1 MRTASSLLGCTALLA
16 SLVAGAMRVRAEGT
30 APNNIDLIPTERAA
44 WTPKNMAIGVTSVL
58 GGWKY
63 WYEDRKITVETVP
76 AEAEL
81 SLYYLRS
88 NFQKKF
94 ERTESPAI
102 VTLPPRVDMT
112 ERDAVKFH
120 AFANGYLAGEESYD
134 AQKVPDK
141 VVITLHAL
149 PNNLV
154 FLGHTELAGR
164 TSLVM
169 RTTEQPEVRLSKNT
183 SLVGFQVALT
193 KTAVK
198 LEGKP
203 PKGGGH
209 LASLEALQI
218 GEDAIVRVGTDA
230 SDVEVRSRQS
240 FDPVQQQYVYV
251 FDIVPKGAVAPSD
264 GQIRAQLEALPF
276 APGACDERYAAVLRD
291 KVGDAELAD
300 ALRPSGELADLY
312 RREAMLRLGRFK
324 EGTVRTD
331 AGETLHTGNPLELA
345 LAMQSAARV
354 DGYLALLGALAR
366 SEPQPANALR
376 SLVAPA
382 RSPEEFEPIYAEV
395 ETARKSCH
403 R

>member
-1 MRTASSLLGCTALLA
+1 MRTARSPLGCAALVF
-16 SLVAGAMRVRAEGT
+16 SLVAGAWLVRAEG
-30 APNNIDLIPTERAA
+30 APHDVELIPTERAA

-63 WYEDRKITVETVP
+63 WYEDRKIAVETVP

-88 NFQKKF
+88 NFQKRF
-94 ERTESPAI
+94 ERAESPAV

-120 AFANGYLAGEESYD
+120 AFANGYLAEERSFE

-141 VVITLHAL
+141 VVIELHAL

-164 TSLVM
+164 TSLIM
-169 RTTEQPEVRLSKNT
+169 RTTEQPEVRMSKNT

-193 KTAVK
+193 KTAMK

-209 LASLEALQI
+209 VASLDAVQV
-218 GEDAIVRVGTDA
+218 GEDAIVRIGTDA
-230 SDVEVRSRQS
+230 ADLEVRSKQS
-240 FDPVQQQYVYV
+240 FDPVRQQYVYV
-251 FDIVPKGAVAPSD
+251 FDIVSPGATAPSD
-264 GQIRAQLEALPF
+264 AQIRAQLDALAF
-276 APGACDERYAAVLRD
+276 APNTGCDQRYAAVLREQ
-291 KVGDAELAD
+291 VGDSELAD
-300 ALRPSGELADLY
+300 AFRPSGELADLY
-312 RREAMLRLGRFK
+312 RREAMMRLGRFQ
-324 EGTVRTD
+324 EGTVKTD
-331 AGETLHTGNPLELA
+331 AGETLHTGSSLELA
-345 LAMQSAARV
+345 LALQSAPRV
-354 DGYLALLGALAR
+354 DGYLALLGAFAR
-366 SEPQPANALR
+366 SEPQPDNALR

-382 RSPEEFEPIYAEV
+382 RSPADFEPIYAAAES
-395 ETARKSCH
+395 ARKDCH